1 MQIESFFQIKTS
13 VANPK
18 YMTKGKMIGKV
29 IFFFCT
35 SVEQLKT
42 IDIHL
47 MIKNSKRYLTASI
60 CKRERI
66 IKVEDVV

>member
-29 IFFFCT
+29 IFFCT

-47 MIKNSKRYLTASI
+47 MIKNSK
-60 CKRERI
+60 
-66 IKVEDVV
+66 